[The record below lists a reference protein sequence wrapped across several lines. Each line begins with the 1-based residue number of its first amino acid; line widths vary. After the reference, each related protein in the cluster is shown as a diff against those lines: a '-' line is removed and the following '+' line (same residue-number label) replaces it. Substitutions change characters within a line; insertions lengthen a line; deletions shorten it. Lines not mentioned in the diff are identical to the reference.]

1 MTPRTRLLRLAVWAA
16 AANLGL
22 LAVAATLASN
32 AGASEAA
39 HRFLTLCG
47 LAR

>member
-1 MTPRTRLLRLAVWAA
+1 MTPRTRMMRLVVWAA

-32 AGASEAA
+32 TRASEAA
-39 HRFLTLCG
+39 HRFLVLCG
-47 LAR
+47 LAG

>member
-1 MTPRTRLLRLAVWAA
+1 MTPRTRLTRLVVWAA

-32 AGASEAA
+32 ARVSGAA
-39 HRFLTLCG
+39 HRFLVLCG
-47 LAR
+47 LAG